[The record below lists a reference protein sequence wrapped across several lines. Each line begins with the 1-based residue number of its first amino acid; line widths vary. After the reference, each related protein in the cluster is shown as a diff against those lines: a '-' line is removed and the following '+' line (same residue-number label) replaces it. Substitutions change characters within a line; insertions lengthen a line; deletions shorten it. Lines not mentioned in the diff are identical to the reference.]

1 MKANYI
7 ARFFSRESTFILQ
20 YVYLLAQQYVL
31 LTKEKSRRMNTLLSL
46 CGIYIFLSFSL
57 ADENGADEES
67 DEPPVPVVKE
77 IKEKDAFY
85 SKK

>member
-1 MKANYI
+1 MYSVYPVIRWQLLDQPKSKPLSSFTFAAVNEMI
-7 ARFFSRESTFILQ
+7 NWNDFFFYS
-20 YVYLLAQQYVL
+20 
-31 LTKEKSRRMNTLLSL
+31 
-46 CGIYIFLSFSL
+46 
-57 ADENGADEES
+57 DENGDEES